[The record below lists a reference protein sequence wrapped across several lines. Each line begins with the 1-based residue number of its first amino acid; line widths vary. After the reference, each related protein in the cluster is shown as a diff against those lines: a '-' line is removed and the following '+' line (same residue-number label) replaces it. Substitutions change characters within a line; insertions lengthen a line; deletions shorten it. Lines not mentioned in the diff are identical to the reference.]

1 MTTSWSIPISTSKP
15 KPGVAR
21 LEQQPRDTSL
31 LLTATRRWQD
41 CRTQMRELM
50 SGIPDAPDLVTL
62 LIKER
67 LALDGNSA
75 GLRCLDADGL
85 SGEFISLSNAAAF
98 VRQHSPWS
106 LPPEQKCITVGL
118 PEGLSYQAVL
128 QQLAELDLDAFLEQ
142 HWNRYWESRAPG
154 TPVSR
159 RSRVGQLYN
168 IHLEASAQVAFAER
182 SLSAAQLQ
190 ALLAVNGHTPTPKPG
205 EAQLYSEQLALCWIH
220 QRKEDLPGALVFT
233 IDDEPLTAQLLY
245 LPSEQPPLRRF
256 AERTEMEQWLVE
268 HQQQL
273 LPHVANPAAFS
284 VDYNLQLTPR
294 QAAVEQLL
302 AHWQHT
308 WLDSVRTKNGGSQL
322 SQHAVQALS
331 LARTTGAE
339 LRQAPV
345 FADLPEPTVPDPEKE
360 QDEPLWFGLLQ
371 ADMPLN
377 IRWSNLKRERDA
389 LEGFLGNQ
397 LPGTVLESRLQTLKT
412 YHDTLASEEQRSIT
426 AATKLLYRERVFDT
440 ATINLNYTALHTARV
455 TALRVEA
462 DLLITMD
469 QLSAE
474 EHRWVTST
482 LSEPAPA
489 TPSVAQLSLSTSTRS
504 GDALTVTSTTLK
516 GPLVFADP
524 ATLNDPLSPDS
535 LLLYC
540 PGSHGTLQRF
550 ASRRELE
557 QQLFKLQDD
566 TPDVSLKLEPLS
578 GDAMERSLASQHHE
592 FESLAADIR
601 QRYPRPE
608 QAGQLADELQ
618 QLRIH
623 TLARL
628 TVPVNAVRQLA
639 YAQILEQRRSTEMA
653 KQLPTWF
660 KQLSGSKHTAL
671 KTQMLAYLEAAK
683 RAHALLER
691 DLPPREAF
699 CKKLLDER
707 LHKDFAI
714 SQDWTVTLDIP
725 DAIIWRR
732 EIVEGAAPGTPQTSV
747 PTASKERSSFS
758 LSELLLLNI
767 DTNVEQRLSFRH
779 VTVICGDESQAE
791 ALRTGLT
798 LPYLRTLARELDLAQ
813 QYEDRIRL
821 TFMGSAAHST
831 FINEYQRECLLEPL
845 RQLLKLESQCGVLK
859 NRLTGIAPQVL
870 AIAIDANTP
879 EAWNREGMQVSLI
892 PAYLTAGGKD
902 TNEQGTT
909 LAGVTFIEEKIS
921 GLTLLYLPESPDG
934 QSLYQFSSLEQ
945 ARRRL
950 FDLCLDDTM
959 LNYLAGRALLGDPA
973 AHASRLKQA
982 HLKNFHGM
990 IGVGLAWPTTTSLAD
1005 HLLNTHMGRLIEAN
1019 RSSARS
1025 NVALAQERHA
1035 LKSGMVFRYLKM
1047 VLGLVPFVGTGI
1059 ALYDAWT
1066 SANLATAAFLRGEI
1080 GHGLAEMESVL
1091 LALFDAGLDLAT
1103 GISATPVR
1111 ASATRQ
1117 RQLQALVKHP
1127 SSLHYASLP
1136 QARRVIERFAGYE
1149 YEAPI
1154 SLYGLRPQAHGLY
1167 RNVYRHA
1174 QGNFIVRQGRI
1185 YSVELHGEPQSWR
1198 LSATRS
1204 KTYKQPIALNEAGEW
1219 DTHYAVYGTLFNGGL
1234 AGGGNVLGHVAE
1246 AFDPLWP
1253 QAVRDWLPRW
1263 WTDRRYREQRTVLAR
1278 TRQRV
1283 AAFERIEQRVNQLVE
1298 QFDGGD
1304 TSVEAV
1310 LETALIEGIEEARQ
1324 LSQHIDQLNVFSS
1337 GNQSSVNRGAN
1348 GEAAYSMCWNA
1359 QRLVKIR
1366 AERMRVNDDLID
1378 DLLDQL
1384 DVIPDAQT
1392 QPRTALS
1399 EQIRAL
1405 YRANLGLADQIES
1418 AIGTMNTWLGKV
1430 TDSELRQNLAS
1441 AVEVINRHLSAR
1453 NLDQIKVN
1461 TLLELVAYPKS
1472 ADDVS
1477 WQYLQ
1482 GPLMDSTHEV
1492 SRALYLQTHLR
1503 EVQPNPV
1510 ERNALLTYC
1519 VSAYRTMERNLNRW
1533 AITDPQH
1540 FDSEHLALLVSELK
1554 KLRERTQR
1562 AIREPRPEPGPAA
1575 SSTQRVFQT
1584 VDDTLLIGVE
1594 NWDRATN
1601 LRRYTLTG
1609 AGGRTEIWE
1618 QGADGRCRLTHPAA
1632 QPAAVAAANLAEL
1645 NTEALARLEG
1655 VATVID
1661 RVEGYARQNMLPV
1674 ELEEIL
1680 QREAD
1685 VLRSRALA
1693 IEALAPQHA
1702 TIVRLRNQATEL
1714 LASGR
1719 SLRTRQS
1726 LRSSSPTDG
1735 MLDDLVRHNV
1745 VEIRRNT
1752 GLKDLGRRPDRQ
1764 RDFMQEY
1771 EVWDLTATPP
1781 QVLWYVHFHY
1791 NRRAAPFDAFE
1802 KAHLKRPEHRYLTR
1816 TQQPDLPHADINHQS
1831 AALAHIR
1838 PHWVAAE

>member
-1 MTTSWSIPISTSKP
+1 MTTSWPIPTFPFKP

-21 LEQQPRDTSL
+21 LNQQPQDTSL
-31 LLTATRRWQD
+31 LLTATQRWQE
-41 CRTQMRELM
+41 CRTQLRELM
-50 SGIPDAPDLVTL
+50 SGIPDAPSLVTL

-67 LALDGNSA
+67 LALDGNST
-75 GLRCLDADGL
+75 GLRCLDAEGR
-85 SGEFISLSNAAAF
+85 SGAFISLSNAAAF
-98 VRQHSPWS
+98 VRQHSPWT

-118 PEGLSYQAVL
+118 PEDRPYQAVL

-159 RSRVGQLYN
+159 RSRIGQLYN

-182 SLSAAQLQ
+182 SLSATQLQ

-205 EAQLYSEQLALCWIH
+205 EPQLYSEQLALCWPH

-245 LPSEQPPLRRF
+245 LPSEQPPLKRF

-302 AHWQHT
+302 AHWRLI
-308 WLDSVRTKNGGSQL
+308 WLDSVRTKNGGNQL
-322 SQHAVQALS
+322 SLHGVQALS
-331 LARTTGAE
+331 LAQATTTK

-345 FADLPEPTVPDPEKE
+345 FANLPVPTAPGPDEG
-360 QDEPLWFGLLQ
+360 QDEPGWFGLLQ
-371 ADMPLN
+371 ADIPLDT
-377 IRWSNLKRERDA
+377 RWSNLKRERDA

-397 LPGTVLESRLQTLKT
+397 LPDTVIESRLQTLKT
-412 YHDTLASEEQRSIT
+412 YHDTLTRQEQLSIS
-426 AATKLLYRERVFDT
+426 AATALLYRERVFDT

-455 TALRVEA
+455 TALRIEA
-462 DLLITMD
+462 DLLIALD

-474 EHRWVTST
+474 EHRWITST
-482 LSEPAPA
+482 LSQPAPA
-489 TPSVAQLSLSTSTRS
+489 PPSVAQLSLSASTRN

-516 GPLVFADP
+516 GPLVFADA
-524 ATLNDPLSPDS
+524 ATLNDPLSPHS

-557 QQLFKLQDD
+557 QHLFRLQDD
-566 TPDVSLKLEPLS
+566 APDVSLKLEPLS
-578 GDAMERSLASQHHE
+578 GDAMEHSLEGQHGE
-592 FESLAADIR
+592 FESLAADLR
-601 QRYPRPE
+601 QRYPIPE

-623 TLARL
+623 TLTRL

-639 YAQILEQRRSTEMA
+639 YAQILEQRRSGA
-653 KQLPTWF
+653 LVKQLPTWF
-660 KQLSGSKHTAL
+660 KQMPDTERTSLKAL
-671 KTQMLAYLEAAK
+671 MLAYLQAAK
-683 RAHALLER
+683 RSHALLER
-691 DLPPREAF
+691 DLPPREVF
-699 CKKLLDER
+699 CKKLLGER

-714 SQDWTVTLDIP
+714 TRDWTITLDIP
-725 DAIIWRR
+725 DAIVWRR
-732 EIVEGAAPGTPQTSV
+732 DIVAGAAPGTPQTSV

-779 VTVICGDESQAE
+779 VTVICDDKSQAE

-813 QYEDRIRL
+813 RYEDQIRL
-821 TFMGSAAHST
+821 TFMGSTAHST
-831 FINEYQRECLLEPL
+831 FINEYQRECLVEPL
-845 RQLLKLESQCGVLK
+845 RQLLKLESQCGVLE

-870 AIAIDANTP
+870 AIAIDARTP
-879 EAWNREGMQVSLI
+879 EAWNRDGMQVALI

-902 TNEQGTT
+902 TNDQGTT
-909 LAGVTFIEEKIS
+909 LAGVTFIEEKVS
-921 GLTLLYLPESPDG
+921 GLTLLYLPDSPDG
-934 QSLYQFSSLEQ
+934 QRLYTFSDLEQ
-945 ARRRL
+945 ARRKL
-950 FDLCLDDTM
+950 FNLCLDDTQ

-990 IGVGLAWPTTTSLAD
+990 IGTGLAWPATTSLAD

-1025 NVALAQERHA
+1025 NMALAQERHA
-1035 LKSGMVFRYLKM
+1035 LKSGMVFSYLKM

-1066 SANLATAAFLRGEI
+1066 SANLATAAFLRGEV

-1091 LALFDAGLDLAT
+1091 LALFDAALDLAT
-1103 GISATPVR
+1103 GVSVTPTRAT
-1111 ASATRQ
+1111 ATRQ

-1127 SSLHYASLP
+1127 SSLHHASLP
-1136 QARRVIERFAGYE
+1136 QARRVIERFSGYE
-1149 YEAPI
+1149 YEASI
-1154 SLYGLRPQAHGLY
+1154 SLHGLQPQAYGIY

-1174 QGNFIVRQGRI
+1174 QGNFIVRQGRV
-1185 YSVELHGEPQSWR
+1185 YQVELHGEPQGWR
-1198 LSATRS
+1198 LSPTRS

-1263 WTDRRYREQRTVLAR
+1263 WTDRRYREQRAVLGR

-1283 AAFERIEQRVNQLVE
+1283 TAFEQSEQRVNQLVE
-1298 QFDGGD
+1298 QFEGGD

-1310 LETALIEGIEEARQ
+1310 LETALTEGIETARQ
-1324 LSQHIDQLNVFSS
+1324 LSQHIDQLNVFSR
-1337 GNQSSVNRGAN
+1337 GNQASVNRGAN

-1366 AERMRVNDDLID
+1366 AERMTVNDDLID
-1378 DLLDQL
+1378 DLLDRL

-1392 QPRTALS
+1392 QPREALS
-1399 EQIRAL
+1399 EQIRTL
-1405 YRANLGLADQIES
+1405 RQTNLGLIDQVQN
-1418 AIGTMNTWLGKV
+1418 ATDTMNASLGKV
-1430 TDSELRQNLAS
+1430 TDSDLRQNLAT
-1441 AVEVINRHLSAR
+1441 AAEVINRHLSAK
-1453 NLDQIKVN
+1453 NLDEMKVN
-1461 TLLELVAYPKS
+1461 TLLELVVHHTEPN
-1472 ADDVS
+1472 DVS
-1477 WQYLQ
+1477 WHYLQ
-1482 GPLMDSTHEV
+1482 GPLMDSKNNV
-1492 SRALYLQTHLR
+1492 SRAVYLQANLH
-1503 EVQPNPV
+1503 EVRPTAT
-1510 ERNALLTYC
+1510 ERNTLLTYC

-1533 AITDPQH
+1533 AITDSRH
-1540 FDSEHLALLVSELK
+1540 FNSAHLTALASELK
-1554 KLRERTQR
+1554 KMRERAQR
-1562 AIREPRPEPGPAA
+1562 AIREVRPQPDAA
-1575 SSTQRVFQT
+1575 PVSTRRVFQT
-1584 VDDTLLIGVE
+1584 VDNMLLIGVE
-1594 NWDRATN
+1594 NWDRAAN

-1618 QGADGRCRLTHPAA
+1618 QGADGLIRLTNPA
-1632 QPAAVAAANLAEL
+1632 PLPAVAAATNIHAL
-1645 NTEALARLEG
+1645 NAEALTRLEG
-1655 VATVID
+1655 VAALID
-1661 RVEGYARQNMLPV
+1661 RVEGYARQHMLPV
-1674 ELEEIL
+1674 ELEEML

-1685 VLRSRALA
+1685 ALRSRALA
-1693 IEALAPQHA
+1693 IEALAPQNP
-1702 TIVRLRNQATEL
+1702 IILRLRNQAVEL
-1714 LASGR
+1714 IDTGR

-1726 LRSSSPTDG
+1726 LRSPAPTDG
-1735 MLDDLVRHNV
+1735 MLDDLVQHNV

-1802 KAHLKRPEHRYLTR
+1802 KAHLKLPEHRFLTR
-1816 TQQPDLPHADINHQS
+1816 TQAPELPHSDISQQS